1 MPQRSHR
8 VSPYPPRPGSFGLA
22 RVRGESMLPTLRP
35 GDRLLVRYAAPVGEG
50 DLVVARFPDGT
61 LSVKRA
67 GPPTPLRDGRPGW
80 WLASDNPA
88 QGIDSRHRGP
98 VAADEVHAVVLARL
112 WPRPRRWWTA
122 PR

>member
-1 MPQRSHR
+1 MGANRRSNIQCPLIALGGDSAATLLRVPQRSHR

-35 GDRLLVRYAAPVGEG
+35 GDRLLVRYAAPVAEG

-80 WLASDNPA
+80 WLASDNP
-88 QGIDSRHRGP
+88 
-98 VAADEVHAVVLARL
+98 
-112 WPRPRRWWTA
+112 
-122 PR
+122 